1 MKIGDIVAWRST
13 SNGVEKEKRGKIVN
27 IVPPH
32 KGPLKYIV
40 EAKEETGAAFS
51 SSAGPGMSRDHESYI
66 VHVPTKTGKGKGTLY
81 WPFVK
86 KLQITSEY
94 NPYDC
99 R

>member
-1 MKIGDIVAWRST
+1 MKIGDIVEWKSQAGGYSKR
-13 SNGVEKEKRGKIVN
+13 KRGTIVN

-51 SSAGPGMSRDHESYI
+51 STAGHGMSRDHESYI

-81 WPFVK
+81 WPKVRN
-86 KLQITSEY
+86 LMIV
-94 NPYDC
+94 ND
-99 R
+99 

>member
-1 MKIGDIVAWRST
+1 MKIGDIVAWKST

-51 SSAGPGMSRDHESYI
+51 SSSGPGMSRDHESYI
-66 VHVPTKTGKGKGTLY
+66 VHVSTKTGKGKGTLY
-81 WPFVK
+81 WPKVRN
-86 KLQITSEY
+86 LLIV
-94 NPYDC
+94 ND
-99 R
+99 